1 MLKSTIVK
9 TVGFCTRHPWWV
21 ILTGALLGVIAAG
34 YAAQHFA
41 ITADLNQLIS
51 PDLPWRHREIKFLE
65 EFPQGGI
72 LVVLDAPTPELA
84 DQATTQL
91 VDALAKRTD
100 VIRTLRQLGG
110 GSFFARNGLLFL
122 PPEEVAR
129 IAKGLI
135 DAEPL
140 LETLAVDPSLR
151 GELDALSF
159 GVMGVQRGEL
169 KLDDL
174 TRPLTMVSDTLDD
187 VLAGRPASFSWRFL
201 VSTEPPKPSDS
212 RRLIEIDPKLNLNA
226 LTPGRA
232 ATNVIQ
238 QTAAELKLGPNYRA
252 RVRLTGRVPIEDDEY
267 GTLKQGATLNS
278 TATILGVLIILWLAL
293 RSPRIILAV
302 ALSLVVG
309 LAATAALGLL
319 MVGAFNLIS
328 VAFAVLFVGLGV
340 DFGIQFSVRYRSERH
355 DNDDIEAALQSAA
368 EKAGGPLAL
377 AAAATTIGFF
387 SFLPT
392 DYRGL
397 SELGQIAG
405 CGMLIA
411 FIISITLLPAMLKI
425 FNPPGEPHS
434 MGFTALAPIDRFLE
448 RRRVLVIVTT
458 LVAVV
463 GLSPLLYFVRF
474 DFNPLNLRNAKV
486 ESVATFLE
494 LRNDPE
500 VGANSIEILTPSLEE
515 ANALAARLATIAE
528 VWKTRTLSSFVPDDQ
543 QQKLVK
549 IREAAKT
556 VDAALNPKELDA
568 PPTEEELVT
577 TLTGTAD
584 SLTRL
589 AGSDHSRGA
598 MAARRLADLLTRL
611 GKAEPATRAMADT
624 VFVPP
629 LRIAL
634 DGLRQQ
640 LRPEQIT
647 LENLPDDLR
656 RDWVNTD
663 GRARVE
669 VLPRGDPN
677 DNDTLRNFATAVLAI
692 APSATGA
699 AVSFLESGRTV
710 VRAFI
715 VAGAWALGAIAI
727 LLWMTLRRVGDVLLT
742 LVPLILAGIV
752 TMEICVIIQLPFNFA
767 NVIALPLLLGVGVAF
782 KIYYIMAWRSG
793 KTSLLQSTLTRAVIF
808 SAMTTATA
816 FGSLWLSNHPGTSSM
831 GKLMAL
837 SLVCTLA
844 AAVLFQP
851 VLMGPPREIPS

>member
-1 MLKSTIVK
+1 MLKFTIVR
-9 TVGFCTRHPWWV
+9 TVALCVRHPWWV
-21 ILTGALLGVIAAG
+21 IAAGVVVGVLSAG
-34 YAAQHFA
+34 YAARHFA

-51 PDLPWRHREIKFLE
+51 PDLPWRNREVAFLKQ
-65 EFPQGGI
+65 FPQREI

-84 DQATTQL
+84 EQATARL
-91 VDALAKRTD
+91 VAALGERKD
-100 VIRTLRQLGG
+100 VIRAIRQPGG
-110 GSFFARNGLLFL
+110 GSFFAHNGLLFL
-122 PPEEVAR
+122 PPEEVSR
-129 IAKGLI
+129 IAKGLV

-140 LETLAVDPSLR
+140 IETLAVDPSLR

-174 TRPLTMVSDTLDD
+174 SRPLTMVSDTLDD
-187 VLAGRPASFSWRFL
+187 LFAGRPASFSWRFL
-201 VSTEPPKPSDS
+201 ISTQRPRISES
-212 RRLIEIDPKLNLNA
+212 RRLIEVDPKLNLNA

-232 ATNVIQ
+232 TTDIIQ
-238 QTAAELKLGPNYRA
+238 QTASELKLGPEYGA

-267 GTLKQGATLNS
+267 GTLKQGAALNA

-293 RSPRIILAV
+293 RSPRIIVAV

-355 DNDDIEAALQSAA
+355 DTDQIETALLRAA

-411 FIISITLLPAMLKI
+411 FLTSITLLPAMLKL

-434 MGFTALAPIDRFLE
+434 MGFGWLAPVDRFLE
-448 RRRVLVIVTT
+448 RRRVPVIVTT
-458 LVAVV
+458 LALVV
-463 GLSPLLYFVRF
+463 LLLPLLYFVRF
-474 DFNPLNLRNAKV
+474 DFNPLNLRNPNV
-486 ESVATFLE
+486 ESVATFLD

-500 VGANSIEILTPSLEE
+500 AGANSIEILAPSLEQ
-515 ANALAARLATIAE
+515 ANLLAERLSALPE
-528 VWKTRTLSSFVPDDQ
+528 VWKTRTLSSFVPDEQ
-543 QQKLVK
+543 PQKLAK
-549 IREAAKT
+549 ITAAAQS
-556 VDAALNPKELDA
+556 VDPMLNPKELD
-568 PPTEEELVT
+568 PPPSDAELVEA
-577 TLTGTAD
+577 LSGTAD
-584 SLTRL
+584 SLVRV
-589 AGSDHSRGA
+589 AGSDQGTGTKP
-598 MAARRLADLLTRL
+598 ARRLAELLARL
-611 GKAEPATRAMADT
+611 AKADPATRNKAEA

-629 LRIAL
+629 LRLTL

-640 LRPEQIT
+640 LKPQQVT
-647 LENLPDDLR
+647 LETLPPELR
-656 RDWVNTD
+656 RDWVND
-663 GRARVE
+663 QGQARLE

-677 DNDTLRNFATAVLAI
+677 DNDTLRSFATAVLAV

-715 VAGAWALGAIAI
+715 VAGAWALGVIAI
-727 LLWMTLRRVGDVLLT
+727 LLWITLRRIGDVLLT
-742 LVPLILAGIV
+742 LVPLVVAGLV
-752 TMEICVIIQLPFNFA
+752 TMEICVIINLPFNFA
-767 NVIALPLLLGVGVAF
+767 NIIALPLLLGVGVAF

-793 KTSLLQSTLTRAVIF
+793 KTQLLQSTLTRAVIY

-851 VLMGPPREIPS
+851 VLMGPPRESAS

>member
-1 MLKSTIVK
+1 
-9 TVGFCTRHPWWV
+9 
-21 ILTGALLGVIAAG
+21 
-34 YAAQHFA
+34 
-41 ITADLNQLIS
+41 
-51 PDLPWRHREIKFLE
+51 
-65 EFPQGGI
+65 
-72 LVVLDAPTPELA
+72 
-84 DQATTQL
+84 
-91 VDALAKRTD
+91 
-100 VIRTLRQLGG
+100 
-110 GSFFARNGLLFL
+110 
-122 PPEEVAR
+122 
-129 IAKGLI
+129 
-135 DAEPL
+135 
-140 LETLAVDPSLR
+140 
-151 GELDALSF
+151 
-159 GVMGVQRGEL
+159 
-169 KLDDL
+169 
-174 TRPLTMVSDTLDD
+174 
-187 VLAGRPASFSWRFL
+187 
-201 VSTEPPKPSDS
+201 
-212 RRLIEIDPKLNLNA
+212 
-226 LTPGRA
+226 
-232 ATNVIQ
+232 
-238 QTAAELKLGPNYRA
+238 
-252 RVRLTGRVPIEDDEY
+252 
-267 GTLKQGATLNS
+267 
-278 TATILGVLIILWLAL
+278 
-293 RSPRIILAV
+293 
-302 ALSLVVG
+302 
-309 LAATAALGLL
+309 
-319 MVGAFNLIS
+319 
-328 VAFAVLFVGLGV
+328 
-340 DFGIQFSVRYRSERH
+340 
-355 DNDDIEAALQSAA
+355 
-368 EKAGGPLAL
+368 
-377 AAAATTIGFF
+377 
-387 SFLPT
+387 
-392 DYRGL
+392 
-397 SELGQIAG
+397 
-405 CGMLIA
+405 
-411 FIISITLLPAMLKI
+411 MLKI

-458 LVAVV
+458 LAIVV

-515 ANALAARLATIAE
+515 ANALAVRLATIPE

-543 QQKLVK
+543 QQKLAK
-549 IREAAKT
+549 IREAAKA

-589 AGSDHSRGA
+589 AGSDPSRGA
-598 MAARRLADLLTRL
+598 TAARRLAELLTRL
-611 GKAEPATRAMADT
+611 AKAEPVTRAMADT

-634 DGLRQQ
+634 DGLRLQ

-656 RDWVNTD
+656 RDWVNKD
-663 GRARVE
+663 DRARVE

-727 LLWMTLRRVGDVLLT
+727 LLWLTLRRVGDVLLT

-752 TMEICVIIQLPFNFA
+752 TMEICVIIELPFNFA